1 MAESVHGRHVL
12 QMVIASERS
21 WPRADLHQALADQFG
36 EVAFHTCSAHDM
48 NANEL
53 IELFLAKGKLVET
66 ADGITVDPSKMCGHK
81 H

>member
-21 WPRADLHQALADQFG
+21 WPRAELQQALVEKFG
-36 EVAFHTCSAHDM
+36 EISFHTCSVQGMSAD
-48 NANEL
+48 EL
-53 IELFLAKGKLVET
+53 IALFLAKGKMIEAT
-66 ADGITVDPSKMCGHK
+66 EGITVDPSKMCNHK

>member
-21 WPRADLHQALADQFG
+21 WSRAELQQALVEEFG
-36 EVAFHTCSAHDM
+36 EVPFHTCSAQGMSTD
-48 NANEL
+48 EL
-53 IELFLAKGKLVET
+53 IELFLTKGKMIET
-66 ADGITVDPSKMCGHK
+66 ADGITVDLSKMCSHK